1 VTYDPKQDARW
12 IYLVSGCRKAE
23 REMVSVMAGGPG
35 TAEFI
40 AGLFRREGLTN
51 VGWRRTTGLEADQDA
66 ELQATRSTGDP

>member
-1 VTYDPKQDARW
+1 MVFVTARD
-12 IYLVSGCRKAE
+12 
-23 REMVSVMAGGPG
+23 PG

-66 ELQATRSTGDP
+66 VAQGYAIH

>member
-1 VTYDPKQDARW
+1 
-12 IYLVSGCRKAE
+12 
-23 REMVSVMAGGPG
+23 MVSVMAGGPG

-51 VGWRRTTGLEADQDA
+51 VGWRRTIGLEADQDA